1 MTMRKKFLLVAA
13 ALAAFTSVARAET
26 LNEAMTAALETNPTI
41 EAQRSRLDATRESL
55 PQARAAALPSLSIS
69 AGATSSRRDGG
80 GSPESSNDSW
90 SGSASASQLIF
101 ASGAVAAS
109 TRQARANIAGAEADY
124 SGSVQQLLLD
134 VTTAYAGLREAQAI
148 VAARQRTLENL
159 ETQRRY
165 AKARFDAGVA
175 TRTDLAQAEARLA
188 QARTQY
194 IQSQGSLAAANE
206 TYMRLIGRPAGAL
219 EPVPAVA
226 GLPTSLEQALQ
237 TGVEQSPTLVAA
249 RAAEDSADAAVSAS
263 YAARGPR
270 ISLEAGTSLSND
282 FDRTFSDSNSD
293 SVGVRFSLPIFSGG
307 AAASR
312 TRQTKSLRQAAGLD
326 RQAAERQLRE
336 TVTTAWTSVDTAR
349 AAYASAKEQLEA
361 AELAYRGVTLEQDVG
376 LRATVE
382 VLDQENELLTARL
395 ALAAAERELA
405 IAERRLLVSVGSLT
419 QPR

>member
-1 MTMRKKFLLVAA
+1 MRKKLLLLAA
-13 ALAAFTSVARAET
+13 ALAAFSSAAHAET
-26 LNEAMTAALETNPTI
+26 LNDAMTAALETNPTI
-41 EAQRSRLDATRESL
+41 EAQRSRLEATRENL

-109 TRQARANIAGAEADY
+109 TRQARAGIAGAEADY
-124 SGSVQQLLLD
+124 SGAVQQLLLD

-148 VAARQRTLENL
+148 VEARQRSLESL
-159 ETQRRY
+159 ETQRKY
-165 AKARFDAGVA
+165 AQARFDAGVA

-194 IQSQGSLAAANE
+194 IQSQGALAAANE
-206 TYMRLIGRPAGAL
+206 TYMRLIGRPAEKL

-226 GLPTSLEQALQ
+226 GLPKSLEEALQ
-237 TGVEQSPTLVAA
+237 TGVDQSPTLIAA

-270 ISLEAGTSLSND
+270 ISLEAGSSLSND
-282 FDRTFSDSNSD
+282 FDRTFSDSSSD

-336 TVTTAWTSVDTAR
+336 TVTTAWTGVDTAR
-349 AAYASAKEQLEA
+349 SAYAAAQEQLRA

-376 LRATVE
+376 LRDTIE
-382 VLDQENELLTARL
+382 VLIQEDDLLSARL
-395 ALAAAERELA
+395 SLAAAERELA